1 MGFRLHVIEVK
12 SANDI
17 EPAFAERKA
26 TEAGPYF
33 IASETVFEAR
43 GLNREL
49 QSLVHQRAGM
59 ILLWSEV
66 LGTFQ
71 EGLAS
76 PAGTKAAVPA
86 NPGAGERLGC
96 ES

>member
-49 QSLVHQRAGM
+49 RTLLLQKAGM
-59 ILLWSEV
+59 TLLWPEA
-66 LGTFQ
+66 LGSSP
-71 EGLAS
+71 EGLAP
-76 PAGTKAAVPA
+76 PAGTEAAVPA
-86 NPGAGERLGC
+86 DPGAGESLGC